1 MERGIELKKCF
12 AKDQLTNTPASSSPG
27 QPRRSLDF
35 WEQLLFLGIAASH
48 CLTVFLCIYVIPFP
62 GILNFIYI
70 LILLLLW
77 SMWRNEVVMFHFLLF
92 FGGTLSRSKVA
103 WWLDFSFENS
113 ETFHRAWSHFS
124 RSIPY
129 LSKAIPSCFAVSQHF
144 IRETLWI
151 LESEDLGSRA
161 ASAIYLLCNLEWV
174 NEFLL
179 PQFYQ
184 L

>member
-92 FGGTLSRSKVA
+92 FWRDFIKEQGGLVIRFLLWEFRNFSLSMVPFQQVHTLLKQGDPFLLCSEPTFYTRNVMDFRVSRPGFKSS
-103 WWLDFSFENS
+103 LC
-113 ETFHRAWSHFS
+113 H
-124 RSIPY
+124 
-129 LSKAIPSCFAVSQHF
+129 LFAV
-144 IRETLWI
+144 
-151 LESEDLGSRA
+151 
-161 ASAIYLLCNLEWV
+161 
-174 NEFLL
+174 
-179 PQFYQ
+179 
-184 L
+184 